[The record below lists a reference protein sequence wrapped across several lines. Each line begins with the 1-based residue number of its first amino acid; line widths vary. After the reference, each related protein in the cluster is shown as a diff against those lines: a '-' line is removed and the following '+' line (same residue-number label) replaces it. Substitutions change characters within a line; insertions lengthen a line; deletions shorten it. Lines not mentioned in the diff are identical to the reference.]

1 MINFKIQVYNHA
13 SKTYTD
19 YTPFAVF
26 PLKVANLLD
35 EQLDEINLTLKGVSV
50 EYFKPFTEF
59 KIEITN
65 KPDCLL
71 TPAQKTAIRAN
82 QGLEVTLTEL
92 TELSANASK
101 IEETHTITMVV
112 ANDRAVEVPV
122 GSERYNHEIYLI
134 EQTKILE
141 RFIGDS
147 LTFTNPLGNNYT
159 ATYSYPIDNR
169 LSGYS
174 LVPTSLDLTFD
185 NYKTP
190 QILGYNFTILSL
202 NTVAARFIDYIT
214 NTMGLDSVQLENNN
228 GNSVFSKIT
237 IENDDGQSMI
247 GGVAGFY
254 DFDKTTT
261 VEIKE
266 HLKITYT
273 LAISAVN
280 SSGSTLFF
288 TYNFYYFIYG
298 VTNHLPLKKWTI
310 TEIINRIFDLIEPI
324 QVNNNIGYNT
334 KIETPRF
341 KLQGVSYNLINE
353 RNSDYAGQADKY
365 NQIIAPE
372 FSFTRS
378 TLREM
383 LQQIGGFIHA
393 EPRITGR
400 VVETYAN
407 GTKTREFYEVAFD
420 EYGSNEYSSIASE
433 KYVGATFGTDINQ
446 YCTALDSSADNLT
459 NSLDWA
465 QGVIIEPYYSGYKS
479 LRTEQTTARLAE
491 DDSTYI
497 PTQLPIHSIQ
507 KVVCRYIPGKGVGN
521 WDITPYIF
529 EASDYSTLSR
539 YSTQSSHQG
548 AYPFSKAFA
557 IYSTYGQPNIKGL
570 FFKAEHAADPV
581 FHRYAIINILRAVTG
596 NNNLDIAGQ
605 NLVKLAFNVTYKPL
619 YSGRIRTHKQVIQDG
634 LPSVIAY
641 NQGANAIE
649 SKYYGEQLKGV
660 VERLGNVEKTYTYQL
675 AFLSQ
680 IPKVGQRFDNNY
692 YISNVTYELLPLHIK
707 CTVALSKHF
716 NRISEYI
723 GVNSQKRMWEISE
736 RQSQLR
742 QSVYTTYIVAKTTS
756 ATSVSGNTKLQK
768 PARLLLN
775 AGNGA
780 FTNAPVSLA
789 EITTSYYNGKAIRT
803 ALLPV
808 VSSAFG
814 NSMTFTYAFEDNYSI
829 GQKVEYV
836 EGDVTDNDDVSG
848 YWGANVPYTDYYG
861 RFFHI
866 KTRLLGGNLN
876 FGSSALSLAL
886 PDASTSLSGINY
898 ELLTSRYLYRKDNKE
913 IPQITHEI
921 AVVTTNENIVIGSA
935 LCRNCSAVNTNPQG
949 YSLYLL
955 PKRLSVVDGKIDLT
969 GASKIN
975 GSVIF
980 TDNSITL
987 PATDFTDYKAWA
999 LVTNPINTIINVED
1013 EQGNETTQTI
1023 TEGGELLI
1031 GLNYANESEETNTIY
1046 FEVKNKIN

>member
-50 EYFKPFTEF
+50 EYFKPLTEF

-92 TELSANASK
+92 SANASK

-122 GSERYNHEIYLI
+122 GSGRYNHEIYLI

-147 LTFTNPLGNNYT
+147 LTFTNPLGNNYLLTSGGGATCQFTYTYTSTLGSIDNTIEGLFFSSVVKNYIQTASGISLPTAQTIKTTEDLPTEITDIFKNINSAT
-159 ATYSYPIDNR
+159 AT
-169 LSGYS
+169 LEK
-174 LVPTSLDLTFD
+174 LVPIGET
-185 NYKTP
+185 
-190 QILGYNFTILSL
+190 Q
-202 NTVAARFIDYIT
+202 
-214 NTMGLDSVQLENNN
+214 E
-228 GNSVFSKIT
+228 IT
-237 IENDDGQSMI
+237 IPSDNKVNLEQGVYELAYKLYYAFTS
-247 GGVAGFY
+247 GGNTATDEVL
-254 DFDKTTT
+254 
-261 VEIKE
+261 
-266 HLKITYT
+266 LKYT
-273 LAISAVN
+273 FSV
-280 SSGSTLFF
+280 ST
-288 TYNFYYFIYG
+288 NR
-298 VTNHLPLKKWTI
+298 LPLKKWTI
-310 TEIINRIFDLIEPI
+310 TEVINRIFDVIEPI

-341 KLQGVSYNLINE
+341 KLQGVSYNASKE
-353 RNSDYAGQADKY
+353 RISTYTGQALKY

-400 VVETYAN
+400 VTDTN
-407 GTKTREFYEVAFD
+407 GNEFYEVVFD
-420 EYGSNEYSSIASE
+420 EYGSNEFSSIASE

-507 KVVCRYIPGKGVGN
+507 KVVCRYIPNEGVGNKGVGN

-529 EASDYSTLSR
+529 EASDYSSTLS
-539 YSTQSSHQG
+539 SHKG

-557 IYSTYGQPNIKGL
+557 LYSTYGQPNIKGL
-570 FFKAEHAADPV
+570 FFKAEHAVNPV

-596 NNNLDIAGQ
+596 NNALNITGQ
-605 NLVKLAFNVTYKPL
+605 DLMKLAFNVTYKPL
-619 YSGRIRTHKQVIQDG
+619 YGARIRTHKQVIQDG

-742 QSVYTTYIVAKTTS
+742 QSVYTTFIVAKTTS
-756 ATSVSGNTKLQK
+756 ATSVSGETKLQK

-775 AGNGA
+775 DGDGA

-789 EITTSYYNGKAIRT
+789 EITTSYYNGNAIQT

-836 EGDVTDNDDVSG
+836 DGDKLNGDNVSG

-876 FGSSALSLAL
+876 FGSSDLSLAL
-886 PDASTSLSGINY
+886 PDASLPKDIDEAPIDYENY

-1031 GLNYANESEETNTIY
+1031 GFNYANESEETDTIY
-1046 FEVKNKIN
+1046 FEIKNKIN